1 MSDATHSEHPS
12 VKHYIQIFVLLAVLT
27 GVELGVV
34 LFKLPKT
41 VLVLSLIALAAWKAV
56 LVAMHFMHLK
66 MDPRRLSITV
76 IAPVVALLIFV
87 TIISFE
93 TLQKHHVDA
102 GDKLPATSAPAAEHA
117 E

>member
-1 MSDATHSEHPS
+1 MSDTTHAEHPS
-12 VKHYIQIFVLLAVLT
+12 VKHYIKIFVLLAVLT
-27 GVELGVV
+27 AVELAVV

-41 VLVLSLIALAAWKAV
+41 WLVLSLVVLAAWKAV

-66 MDPRRLSITV
+66 MDPRRLSFTV

-87 TIISFE
+87 LIISFE
-93 TLQKHHVDA
+93 SLVKHHIPFTDA
-102 GDKLPATSAPAAEHA
+102 MPPAASAPHA